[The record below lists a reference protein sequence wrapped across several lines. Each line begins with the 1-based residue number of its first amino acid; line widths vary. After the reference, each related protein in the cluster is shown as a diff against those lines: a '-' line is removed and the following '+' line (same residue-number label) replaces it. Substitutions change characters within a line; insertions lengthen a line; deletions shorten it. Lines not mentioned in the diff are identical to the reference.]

1 MAVLFVRIP
10 EERVAV
16 VIGPGGATK
25 RSIEKRTGAV
35 LEIDAAEGSV
45 VVRSDDSGDPMGAM
59 QARDIVLAIGRGFSP
74 ERAARLLKEGTYL
87 GVIDIKRVTGRKEKA
102 ALWRVRS
109 RLIGTEG
116 RARARIEE
124 LSGASV
130 SVFGSTVALIG
141 QEKQLVSA
149 TRAVE
154 LLLRGSEHSVVFH
167 MLARMRR
174 DQAAEAELAPVPEIT
189 DLSGEGE

>member
-1 MAVLFVRIP
+1 MAILYVRIP
-10 EERVAV
+10 EERVGV

-25 RSIEKRTGAV
+25 RSIEERTGAV
-35 LEIDAAEGSV
+35 LEIEAAEGTV
-45 VVRSDDSGDPMGAM
+45 VVRSDDSGDPIGAM
-59 QARDIVLAIGRGFSP
+59 RARDIVLAIGRGFSP
-74 ERAARLLKEGTYL
+74 ERAARLLKEDTYL

-109 RLIGTEG
+109 RLIGTKG
-116 RARARIEE
+116 RARERIEE

-141 QEKQLVSA
+141 LEKQLVSA

-174 DQAAEAELAPVPEIT
+174 DQAAEAEITPLEGVT